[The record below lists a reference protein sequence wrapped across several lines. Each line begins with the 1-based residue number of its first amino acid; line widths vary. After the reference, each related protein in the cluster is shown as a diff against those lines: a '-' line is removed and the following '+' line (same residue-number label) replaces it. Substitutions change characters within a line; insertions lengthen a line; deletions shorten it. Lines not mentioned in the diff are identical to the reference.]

1 MQVKLAASIV
11 FLDKYIATIVV
22 IVIFTRSTY
31 ILIGNNTS
39 NSLDDLS
46 IIFYLMLILNFFF

>member
-1 MQVKLAASIV
+1 MQVKLTASIV

-22 IVIFTRSTY
+22 ILIFTRSTY

-39 NSLDDLS
+39 NSLDDFS
-46 IIFYLMLILNFFF
+46 SYFI

>member
-1 MQVKLAASIV
+1 MQVKLTASIV
-11 FLDKYIATIVV
+11 FLDKYIATVVV

>member
-1 MQVKLAASIV
+1 MQVKLTASIV
-11 FLDKYIATIVV
+11 FLDKYIVTIVV